1 MRFRAVRWLWWD
13 CWILNRRSNGRWC
26 GVVTLWAAA
35 VDPEFGVW
43 IALLFGVA
51 GEVGRGKS
59 IGEAAIARAAES
71 GDSKMAMH
79 ERAWPEAVLLV
90 SYC

>member
-1 MRFRAVRWLWWD
+1 M
-13 CWILNRRSNGRWC
+13 
-26 GVVTLWAAA
+26 
-35 VDPEFGVW
+35 W

>member
-1 MRFRAVRWLWWD
+1 M
-13 CWILNRRSNGRWC
+13 
-26 GVVTLWAAA
+26 
-35 VDPEFGVW
+35 W

-79 ERAWPEAVLLV
+79 ERAWPEVVLLV